1 MKTRVEAGGGSAV
14 LTNCGDTEPTGIV
27 SSLSPAHSY
36 MISAEAR
43 SHRREWLEERYVFIP
58 VWEVLRTAFP
68 FITPRETKIA
78 VKIIEDLIR
87 NHIYTAPFIG
97 GEQKVPYARGSFLHF
112 WLYDAPTEEPL
123 QRIPAYWG
131 LPFLAR
137 KMLGHLP
144 TTTSNAVA
152 TLIEKL
158 AFGPDIDLVA
168 LRNPNSRPI
177 EYQFKPAVGA
187 ETSKIDILTTAFS
200 DEFLRQFTGVRTYRT
215 GADGISSQSLVNS
228 SALNVNGN
236 VMYRNTGNGREE
248 FEEPLLRID
257 LILRTLIDGGWR
269 LDPNEI
275 RDSSYFGLRLDQESI
290 VYFEIIDGNLC
301 LRLPKDKRSL
311 PKKIELY
318 FQGRKYKNRWEYVG
332 RTAYFMVRGFAQL
345 AAYGIYPENVDEI
358 ARQVSR
364 MYWDHGEVLS
374 QGQRRVLPDY
384 IHYYPTAQEK
394 ARIQPLLHIELILGA
409 IFGGDSFETFM
420 KATRLER
427 GLRVHTVPDGWQQLM
442 NSVCA
447 IQEAIGIFGWNME
460 EGVEAV
466 QEKQNYTEAPSPK
479 ISTHPKLTADEV
491 QRLVLHFET
500 IVQLLQ
506 VEEDNWQFAN
516 AV

>member
-1 MKTRVEAGGGSAV
+1 M
-14 LTNCGDTEPTGIV
+14 LTNCGNSEPTEIG
-27 SSLSPAHSY
+27 SSLNSAHSS
-36 MISAEAR
+36 IRPGEAR
-43 SHRREWLEERYVFIP
+43 NYRREWLEERYVFIP
-58 VWEVLRTAFP
+58 VWEVLSTAFP
-68 FITPRETKIA
+68 FLTPRETKIA

-112 WLYDAPTEEPL
+112 WLYDAPTEESL

-168 LRNPNSRPI
+168 LRNPSSGPI
-177 EYQFKPAVGA
+177 GHQFEPAVGA
-187 ETSKIDILTTAFS
+187 EASKVDILITAFY
-200 DEFLRQFTGVRTYRT
+200 DEFFRQFTDVRTYRT
-215 GADGISSQSLVNS
+215 GADGTFSQSLVNLS
-228 SALNVNGN
+228 SLNVNSN
-236 VMYRNTGNGREE
+236 VMYRNTGSGREQYK
-248 FEEPLLRID
+248 EPLLRID

-290 VYFEIIDGNLC
+290 AYFEIINGNLFI
-301 LRLPKDKRSL
+301 LLPKDKRSL

-318 FQGRKYKNRWEYVG
+318 FQGRKYKNGWEYVG

-374 QGQRRVLPDY
+374 QGQRRLLPDH

-427 GLRVHTVPDGWQQLM
+427 GLRVHTVPDGWEQLM

-460 EGVEAV
+460 KGVEAV

-479 ISTHPKLTADEV
+479 ISTHPKLTADEA

-506 VEEDNWQFAN
+506 VEEDDWQFAD